1 MARPLG
7 VNIISTF
14 DSKGISRAIADFK
27 KLGAAGASSGTKA
40 TFALR
45 TVDSAA
51 KKMAGSVLKAG
62 AGLAIIGGLAVKSF
76 ASFDDAMT
84 QSTAIMGDLSDDMKG
99 KMSAAARQMA
109 RTTTFSATEA
119 AQSFYFLA
127 SAGLDATAS
136 MMALPKVA
144 KFAQAGMFD
153 MALATDLLTD
163 AQSALGLTIRNDA
176 VANMNNMVRV
186 SDVLVKANTL
196 ANASVQQFSEALTN
210 KAGAAMK
217 AVGMDIE
224 EGVAVL
230 AAFADQ
236 GIKSEE
242 AGTQFGI
249 VLRDLQT
256 KALKNTD
263 AFKKYN
269 VSVFDS
275 SGEMRNMADIVGDLE
290 GALDGKSDATKKATL
305 LEMGFSDKSI
315 SSMLALMGTSEAI
328 RGYEEQLRLAG
339 GTTEEV
345 AEKQLTSLSAQ
356 LKLAKNNLN
365 DVAITIGSKL
375 APYVRALAGVFQG
388 FGEIASEQGIGA
400 GLKYL
405 GGQFLDLTANMG
417 TFGNVL
423 LGLTTAFVTLRLVSI
438 AAAISQT
445 MFNVALLANP
455 IGLTIAYFI
464 AMGVILAGLYIKFA
478 VVREAI
484 NMMGTALKFV
494 FINTIAAVQ
503 NYFIFFINLAIMGI
517 NVLIK
522 AANFFGADL
531 EEVGLLGF
539 KAFTGIGNAAE
550 TAGKKI
556 NYTSAIVDAE
566 SKRFGALAGKV
577 KVYGSAVVKTFSGVR
592 TTVETAK
599 GKLAKFVDQ
608 LDKYKSATRSVRDA
622 NKSAIKSDQDLADA
636 KTKLADAQA
645 YLNQITAGYGK
656 ESKQAKTAQRKVTDA
671 ERSAERSKYA
681 IEEATFAVSDAE
693 QDLIDIR
700 ADSESSI
707 QDVREAEIALAQAKL
722 SLKDSIDSEVDATD
736 QLTEANLLLDE
747 AINGVKE
754 GSDAYKEA
762 QDAIVKAQDGVL
774 DAIDSQTTA
783 YERQKDAIDAL
794 AKATEILNKVKADV
808 PLAVAKGIAAEAGV
822 DLPPITTPTTT
833 TPSGKVAGYG
843 SFMDAVRALH
853 PNSTSLNSKTPV
865 TDSKKKFPK
874 LFADYKAGNLVP
886 LARGG
891 IVTSPTAALI
901 GESGA
906 EAVIPLD
913 KMNQGMI
920 VNVTVNAGMGANP
933 NEIGNEIVNVL
944 QRYNRLNGAL
954 PLKVS

>member
-1 MARPLG
+1 MQTQQVTDRLIKLAETQAMATG
-7 VNIISTF
+7 VDRNAIKETMAKLLTF
-14 DSKGISRAIADFK
+14 KELAVTATEVGGAFDRATMAAID
-27 KLGAAGASSGTKA
+27 LGAAGFGEASQNAVQLGKALNDPIKGITALNRSGV
-40 TFALR
+40 TFTEQEKEKIKVL
-45 TVDSAA
+45 VESG
-51 KKMAGSVLKAG
+51 KMYEAQDTLLKAIEMQVGGTATATANASDKMKQGLGMAAESLGNLLLPAFQKLVDFINNKVVPYVQKFADLVGEKGLG
-62 AGLAIIGGLAVKSF
+62 AGLAML
-76 ASFDDAMT
+76 
-84 QSTAIMGDLSDDMKG
+84 STGFLNV
-99 KMSAAARQMA
+99 
-109 RTTTFSATEA
+109 TT
-119 AQSFYFLA
+119 
-127 SAGLDATAS
+127 
-136 MMALPKVA
+136 
-144 KFAQAGMFD
+144 
-153 MALATDLLTD
+153 
-163 AQSALGLTIRNDA
+163 
-176 VANMNNMVRV
+176 
-186 SDVLVKANTL
+186 
-196 ANASVQQFSEALTN
+196 
-210 KAGAAMK
+210 
-217 AVGMDIE
+217 
-224 EGVAVL
+224 
-230 AAFADQ
+230 
-236 GIKSEE
+236 
-242 AGTQFGI
+242 
-249 VLRDLQT
+249 
-256 KALKNTD
+256 
-263 AFKKYN
+263 
-269 VSVFDS
+269 
-275 SGEMRNMADIVGDLE
+275 
-290 GALDGKSDATKKATL
+290 
-305 LEMGFSDKSI
+305 
-315 SSMLALMGTSEAI
+315 
-328 RGYEEQLRLAG
+328 
-339 GTTEEV
+339 
-345 AEKQLTSLSAQ
+345 
-356 LKLAKNNLN
+356 
-365 DVAITIGSKL
+365 
-375 APYVRALAGVFQG
+375 
-388 FGEIASEQGIGA
+388 
-400 GLKYL
+400 
-405 GGQFLDLTANMG
+405 NMG
-417 TFGNVL
+417 TFGNVML
-423 LGLTTAFVTLRLVSI
+423 ALTTAFVTLRLVSI
-438 AAAISQT
+438 AAAIAQT

-484 NMMGTALKFV
+484 NMIGTALKFV
-494 FINTIAAVQ
+494 FLNTIAAVQ
-503 NYFIFFINLAIMGI
+503 NYFIGFINLAIMGI

-577 KVYGSAVVKTFSGVR
+577 KVYGSAVVSTFSGVGK
-592 TTVETAK
+592 TVETAK
-599 GKLAKFVDQ
+599 EKLAKFVDQ
-608 LDKYKSATRSVRDA
+608 LNKYKSATRSVRDA

-693 QDLIDIR
+693 QDLIDVR
-700 ADSESSI
+700 ADSESSV

-774 DAIDSQTTA
+774 DAIDSQTSA

-808 PLAVAKGIAAEAGV
+808 PLADAKAAAAVAGV
-822 DLPPITTPTTT
+822 DLPT
-833 TPSGKVAGYG
+833 SSKAGYG

-853 PNSTSLNSKTPV
+853 PNSTSLNSNTPV